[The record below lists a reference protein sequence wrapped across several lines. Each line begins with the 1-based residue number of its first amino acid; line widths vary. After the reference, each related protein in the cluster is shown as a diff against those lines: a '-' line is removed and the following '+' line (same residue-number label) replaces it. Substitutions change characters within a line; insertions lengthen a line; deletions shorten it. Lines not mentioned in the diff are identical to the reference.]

1 MTKSQRRQAW
11 KRARGRCEYCRL
23 PQACTSLPHE
33 LDHIRA
39 QKHHGP
45 STLGNICL
53 ACAACNAHKGPNAAG
68 YDPAT
73 GALVALFNPR
83 QDKWSKHFSWRGAV
97 LIGKTP
103 VGRATIDVLKINEPQ
118 RVVHRDMLL
127 SLGIFPTE

>member
-23 PQACTSLPHE
+23 PQ
-33 LDHIRA
+33 
-39 QKHHGP
+39 
-45 STLGNICL
+45 

-127 SLGIFPTE
+127 SLGL